1 MVDSSQSLNQ
11 LVLKVRRLVLSEQ
24 DKFIKRIGAGL
35 FGTIHLPTVVR
46 LSKQL
51 LKTHPEADK
60 KITILGAWL
69 HDSGHIWGGWGNY
82 PDNKQDHAVTGEI
95 KAREI
100 LKDFGVDSLMQEK
113 VCHIV
118 RSHRN
123 RDVAPNT
130 IEAKI
135 VAAADSGAHFYGG
148 TYENILNHSKGPL
161 KEKAGYA
168 LDKLE
173 RDWRDVSVFPEL
185 AEKLKEKYEIT
196 KKKLENIV
204 KQS

>member
-1 MVDSSQSLNQ
+1 MNKSASSFPHLISKIRQ
-11 LVLKVRRLVLSEQ
+11 LVLSGQ
-24 DKFIKRIGAGL
+24 DKFLERIGAGL
-35 FGTIHLPTVVR
+35 FTTGHILMVVE
-46 LSKQL
+46 LSEQL

-60 KITILGAWL
+60 NITVLGAWL
-69 HDSGHIWGGWGNY
+69 HDSGHIWGGSGDY

-100 LKDFGVDSLMQEK
+100 LLDFKADSQTIEK

-135 VAAADSGAHFYGG
+135 VAATDSGAHFYGG
-148 TYENILNHSKGPL
+148 TYDNILKHAKGGL
-161 KEKAGYA
+161 KEKAGYS
-168 LDKLE
+168 LEKLE

-185 AEKLKEKYEIT
+185 AEKLKENYQTIKS
-196 KKKLENIV
+196 KLEKIV
-204 KQS
+204 E

>member
-1 MVDSSQSLNQ
+1 MNKSASSFPQ
-11 LVLKVRRLVLSEQ
+11 LILKVRQLVLSEQ
-24 DKFIKRIGAGL
+24 DKFLERIGTGL
-35 FGTIHLPTVVR
+35 FTTGHISTVVQ

-60 KITILGAWL
+60 DITVLGAWL
-69 HDSGHIWGGWGNY
+69 HDSGYIWGGSGDY
-82 PDNKQDHAVTGEI
+82 PDNKQDHAVTSEV

-100 LKDFGVDSLMQEK
+100 LIDFSADNQTIEK

-130 IEAKI
+130 VEAKI
-135 VAAADSGAHFYGG
+135 VAAADSGAHFYGE
-148 TYENILNHSKGPL
+148 TYNNILNHSKGNT

-168 LDKLE
+168 LEKLE

-185 AEKLKEKYEIT
+185 AEKLKENYQIIKT
-196 KKKLENIV
+196 KLEKIV
-204 KQS
+204 N